1 MEPLQLRIFLS
12 SPGDVQDERN
22 LARQVLRRL
31 ENERTFRQRIELEEV
46 SWDDPDQ
53 SRPLDAHLTPQQAID
68 RALGKPSDC
77 DIVVVILWSRMGTPL
92 PDQIKKPD
100 GSTYRSGTEYEFLEA
115 IASAEKTGKPSVWLY
130 RRDEVP
136 KLGMEDSEFDE
147 KRRQWVAVKEFFGKF
162 KDPNG
167 SLKRTVFP
175 YPAPSDFQDL
185 FEGHLRD
192 RISELLQEAG
202 KLDPANRSGR
212 SEDGVLE
219 RSAGRAP
226 NSGIHPVE
234 LSRYLQAAVA
244 QCETLPIAGFK
255 TKARVAIRLDELY
268 VPLRAMVDNRFS
280 GDSRFADAQDAEERL
295 LGRGAPEIPLSEA
308 FTAALER
315 KRRGL
320 VILGDPG
327 SGKTTQLKRLLLA
340 CFREGPESLGLPAE
354 TVPVFLPLRDLRQ
367 LDQGVDAFIET
378 SLANPHLAM
387 DSGFG
392 KRLLDRGQLLLL
404 FDGLDEVSDPDQR
417 AKVSRWIE
425 AVARNRPT
433 CFPVVTCRFAG
444 YSDDARLG
452 GESFLEMHVRPLTP
466 DESGNFIRNWYRAV
480 KASQDSGPASQAEAE
495 AEAARLIARLREP
508 DYRSTRMAEMTR
520 NPLLLANLCL
530 VHYDRKGELPKG
542 RHELYDECIDVL
554 LELWRRDHKGLGSRV
569 PARIGKDVLGPV
581 ALWLHGEENRNRASL
596 NELRPVL
603 DPALAAAGWQGDA
616 KDFLTA
622 VRDESGLLTGWSG
635 DRYGF
640 MHLGF
645 QEYLAARELRRRIH
659 REALAGAASITLGEL
674 AGHYGESWWQEV
686 ILLLLAEGD
695 PAPLFAPFMREA
707 IHQPLFASDAS
718 LLGLILEEAGEKTA
732 APFEAWLR
740 HAISQ
745 PVPHEQ
751 SAEWQRLLN
760 VVYVLKQLMSQ
771 KALDELIDEVIGMA
785 RPGMRTWLQQRF
797 QQSLSEQA
805 VRVTD
810 AGGVEQVLIPG
821 GEFMM
826 GSPRG
831 QGRDSEYPQ
840 HEVSI
845 QSFYLGRYPVTNE
858 EYGRFLQANT
868 GNKEPAYWGDRRF
881 NQARRPVVGVDWED
895 ARRFCEWAGG
905 RLPTEAEWE
914 YACRAGSTTEYF
926 WGDDDPATAD
936 TVGLGLAEDS
946 AHTVG
951 EKQPN
956 PWGIYDMTGNEWE
969 WQQDVW
975 HDNYAGAPTDGSA
988 WETGDSSRRVIR
1000 GGSWGNAPGNLRSAL
1015 RSGIDP
1021 GTRFYSLGFR
1031 LARDLP

>member
-202 KLDPANRSGR
+202 KLDPAHRS
-212 SEDGVLE
+212 D
-219 RSAGRAP
+219 RAP
-226 NSGIHPVE
+226 NTGVDPAE

-480 KASQDSGPASQAEAE
+480 KASQNSGPASQAEAE

-542 RHELYDECIDVL
+542 RHELYDECIEVL
-554 LELWRRDHKGLGSRV
+554 LELWRRDHKGMGSRV
-569 PARIGKDVLGPV
+569 TARIGKDVLGPV

-596 NELRPVL
+596 SELRPVL

-659 REALAGAASITLGEL
+659 REALAGEAPAALTGL
-674 AGHYGESWWQEV
+674 ARHYGESWWQEV
-686 ILLLLAEGD
+686 ILLLLAESD
-695 PAPLFAPFMREA
+695 PAPLFAPFMREVLR
-707 IHQPLFASDAS
+707 QPRFAEERQ
-718 LLGLILEEAGEKTA
+718 LLELILEEAAYVSPKPFVEVLRERRNDDAALRAGQLVARHVLERLLPPEELKTFLMNLLDH
-732 APFEAWLR
+732 PWPMLQAWARARL
-740 HAISQ
+740 ATTSQ
-745 PVPHEQ
+745 P
-751 SAEWQRLLN
+751 N
-760 VVYVLKQLMSQ
+760 YVSSNIGV
-771 KALDELIDEVIGMA
+771 ELIQI
-785 RPGMRTWLQQRF
+785 P
-797 QQSLSEQA
+797 
-805 VRVTD
+805 
-810 AGGVEQVLIPG
+810 AGCFL
-821 GEFMM
+821 M
-826 GSPRG
+826 GSPKG
-831 QGRDSEYPQ
+831 QGERTEKPQ
-840 HEVSI
+840 HEVTI
-845 QSFYLGRYPVTNE
+845 RSFCLGRHPVTNE
-858 EYGRFLQANT
+858 EYGRFLQANP
-868 GNKEPAYWGDRRF
+868 GVKEPQFWADRHF
-881 NQARRPVVGVDWED
+881 NQARQPVVGVDWED
-895 ARRFCEWAGG
+895 ARRFCIWAGG

-914 YACRAGSTTEYF
+914 YACRASSTTVYF
-926 WGDDDPATAD
+926 WGDDGAAAAD
-936 TVGLGLAEDS
+936 YAWFRLAENS
-946 AHTVG
+946 THAVG

-956 PWGIYDMTGNEWE
+956 PWGLYDMTGNVWE

-975 HDNYAGAPTDGSA
+975 HDNYDGAPTDGSA
-988 WETGDSSRRVIR
+988 WEAGDSGRRVIR
-1000 GGSWGNAPGNLRSAL
+1000 GGSWSVGPVDLRSANRDRNL
-1015 RSGIDP
+1015 PDPRSLD
-1021 GTRFYSLGFR
+1021 LGFR
-1031 LARDLP
+1031 LAQDLP